1 MFTKW
6 WTGNLSR
13 GKRGRLIRA
22 TAVLTAATVL
32 ASGCALLPDETVEEE
47 IPNITAP
54 RISQKPEYEVTT
66 STLEQKVS
74 GIGKIMSMKE
84 ETVFFPET
92 ALSGQLR
99 IKEIY
104 VSTGDTVTE
113 GDLIA
118 ELEVKE
124 LTDQLRQKE
133 LQFKRRELEMKQ
145 TLRNRN
151 EMTEEEYEQAVIDF
165 EIERQDIVKLRE
177 DIEAAKLRAPFTGTI
192 VSVSAQKG
200 QTIQAYDEVA
210 LIADLT
216 QLTVAAKLSVEDL
229 KKIAPGLPATVD
241 INANGTFTGTVQRLP
256 VQNQDNNN
264 SGGGRYNPYNPPNQ
278 QNQESIDDYL
288 LVTVEGLPSE
298 IQRGTPLSVSVVTDR
313 RENAVVIPPST
324 LRTYGGRTY
333 VQVVEEDGTKREVDV
348 EVGLQTSTQVQIV
361 KGLEPG
367 QKVVGK

>member
-6 WTGNLSR
+6 WTGNLSQ
-13 GKRGRLIRA
+13 GKRSRMLKA
-22 TAVLTAATVL
+22 TVVLTAVTML

-47 IPNITAP
+47 IPNIAAP
-54 RISQKPEYEVTT
+54 KISQKPEYEVTT
-66 STLEQKVS
+66 DTLELKVS
-74 GIGKIMSMKE
+74 GIGKIMSLKE
-84 ETVFFPET
+84 ETLFFPES
-92 ALSGQLR
+92 AQSGQLR

-104 VSTGDTVTE
+104 VSSGDSVTE
-113 GDLIA
+113 GDVIA
-118 ELEVKE
+118 ELEVKD

-151 EMTEEEYEQAVIDF
+151 EMTDEEYEQAVIDF

-177 DIEAAKLRAPFTGTI
+177 DIEAAKLRAPFSGTI
-192 VSVSAQKG
+192 VSVATQKG

-216 QLTVAAKLSVEDL
+216 QLTIAAKMSVEDL

-241 INANGTFTGTVQRLP
+241 INANGSFTGTVERLP
-256 VQNQDNNN
+256 VQDQDNNN
-264 SGGGRYNPYNPPNQ
+264 NNNGRYNPYNPNQ
-278 QNQESIDDYL
+278 QKKESIDDFV
-288 LVTVEGLPSE
+288 LVTVAGLPSE
-298 IQRGTPLSVSVVTDR
+298 IQRGTPLSVSVVTER

-333 VQVVEEDGTKREVDV
+333 VQVVEGDGTKREVDV